1 MTDLNKE
8 KNNQN
13 PTEKGK
19 NNKNFENRL
28 SIQKK
33 IIKSTQS
40 TSFKFDLGFFWTSVD
55 YN

>member
-13 PTEKGK
+13 PTEKRK
-19 NNKNFENRL
+19 NIKNFENRL

-33 IIKSTQS
+33 
-40 TSFKFDLGFFWTSVD
+40 TSFKSALGIFD
-55 YN
+55 